1 MTENSAMIHDLGRG
15 NAGSR
20 VNLPVRGDQLGRNAS
35 PANAPLSYGREPGA
49 SGVRDFA
56 PLVAAAP
63 CTVVIEPRGFFRDCV
78 LSSLASVFPSGALRA
93 FETVDEWAASDVVAS
108 SELVILWQD
117 DGNSGAM
124 DDIEKRVID
133 VRNVCADAP
142 LALMS
147 QHEDLEFVQRVMKA
161 GANAFIPASLGFQA
175 TLKVFD
181 LVRAGGT
188 FIPVSCLTNSAAP
201 STQQAPG
208 SAELQGL
215 FSPKQLAVARA
226 LRKGMP
232 NKLIA
237 YELNMCES
245 TVKVHVRTIMK
256 KLKARNRTEVAFLTQ
271 SLGAVS

>member
-1 MTENSAMIHDLGRG
+1 MTEYSAMIHEFGLARSG
-15 NAGSR
+15 NGAM
-20 VNLPVRGDQLGRNAS
+20 VPVRAEQGGRSPPMSFTSAPELTGEELGGMDR
-35 PANAPLSYGREPGA
+35 
-49 SGVRDFA
+49 FMT
-56 PLVAAAP
+56 AAP
-63 CTVVIEPRGFFRDCV
+63 CTVVIEPRSFFRDCV
-78 LSSLASVFPSGALRA
+78 LSSLASVAPSAHLQA
-93 FETVDEWAASDVVAS
+93 FETVEEWAASDVVAR

-117 DGNSGAM
+117 DGNPGAM
-124 DDIEKRVID
+124 DEIEKRVVD
-133 VRNVCADAP
+133 VRNVCPEAP

-161 GANAFIPASLGFQA
+161 GANAFIPTSLGFQA
-175 TLKVFD
+175 TLRVFD

-188 FIPVSCLTNSAAP
+188 FIPASCLTHAAP
-201 STQQAPG
+201 TQAPQAPG

-271 SLGAVS
+271 SLGAAG